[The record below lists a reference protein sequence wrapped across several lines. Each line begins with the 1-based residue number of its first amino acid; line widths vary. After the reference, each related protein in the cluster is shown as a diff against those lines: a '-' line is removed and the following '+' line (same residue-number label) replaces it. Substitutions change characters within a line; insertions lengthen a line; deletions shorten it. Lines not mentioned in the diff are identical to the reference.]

1 MWRRKKIPTST
12 LFPACWGCGRA
23 SDRGRSKVTWAVF
36 AFSFKFWSKHKY
48 YCGFTT
54 VLKSILDLQRH
65 CKAFHVH
72 SQLSLDLPTSCF
84 YPSCV
89 ASCLLLSSGEWSQSL
104 PDADCCELGGPAI
117 YPQLQQCHRPFHP
130 TPSALWRSFEARLS
144 YMTLLL
150 SCKIFSIKCLIR
162 AFFNALIMNW

>member
-1 MWRRKKIPTST
+1 MTE
-12 LFPACWGCGRA
+12 AGA
-23 SDRGRSKVTWAVF
+23 RSPEHDLVCLHSNFV
-36 AFSFKFWSKHKY
+36 SNNMIDDHS
-48 YCGFTT
+48 FTT

-65 CKAFHVH
+65 CKAFHFH
-72 SQLSLDLPTSCF
+72 SQLSLDLPTSWSCF

-89 ASCLLLSSGEWSQSL
+89 ASVLLLPSGEWSQSL

-130 TPSALWRSFEARLS
+130 TTSALWRSFEARLS
-144 YMTLLL
+144 YMTLSL

-162 AFFNALIMNW
+162 AFLNALIMSC